1 MPIFHLICFSKF
13 TDQTYFLI
21 EKVVAERI
29 ILQDHL
35 SVLQNGSKKSNDN
48 LSCRLTIP
56 RGYQFLYLPY
66 GLVVRKS
73 ASPKLLEFLNKRYF
87 DFIPMTYITPNCK
100 TFPPYN
106 QFISIDVKQSIR

>member
-1 MPIFHLICFSKF
+1 MLISYLIYFLKF

-73 ASPKLLEFLNKRYF
+73 ASPKLLEFLNKRYSEP
-87 DFIPMTYITPNCK
+87 IPMTYTTPNYQ
-100 TFPPYN
+100 TFSP
-106 QFISIDVKQSIR
+106 VKPIHIN